1 MLATSHEL
9 IDGKRLR
16 IAHLGDGPPLLLLHG
31 YPDTLQIWSNLA
43 PLLAARFHVIAF
55 DWPGMGESEAWSG
68 GATERRRTIWRDA
81 W

>member
-1 MLATSHEL
+1 MLVISHEI

-16 IAHLGDGPPLLLLHG
+16 TAHLGHGPPLLLLHG

-55 DWPGMGESEAWSG
+55 DWPGMGESEAWNG
-68 GATERRRTIWRDA
+68 GARLLQICSVSG
-81 W
+81 